1 MEKEFADLPDKI
13 KEKKKIL
20 FIINPVSG
28 KRSSKNILNEINSG
42 IDPEKYIIDVKYSE
56 SAIHVTTLTTNAVQA
71 NTDIIVAVGG
81 DGTINEVA
89 SCLIHSKSTLGIIPT
104 GSGNGLARHVGIP
117 LAIPKAVKLINEAHS
132 KLIDTASINNKAFI
146 SIAGVGFDALIARK
160 FATSKKRGFTT
171 YLQYVTNSFIKY
183 KPKIYQLKINEKV
196 IKTKAL
202 FISFANSNQFGYNAQ
217 IAPNAKL
224 DDGMLDVCVVQ
235 KPNLFEMPL
244 IANLVFLKKI
254 DKSQHVDI
262 IPAEKVTVEREK
274 GKYVNID
281 GEAVKMSKKLEV
293 KVVPLSLKIIIPK
306 DGKKN

>member
-1 MEKEFADLPDKI
+1 MEKEFAYLPDKI
-13 KEKKKIL
+13 NEKKRIL

-28 KRSSKNILNEINSG
+28 KRSSKNILNKINSG
-42 IDPEKYIIDVKYSE
+42 IDSEKYIVEIKYSE
-56 SAIHVTTLTTNAVQA
+56 SALHVATLATDAVRT

-89 SCLIHSKSTLGIIPT
+89 SCLIHSNSILGIIPA

-117 LAIPKAVKLINEAHS
+117 LSVAKAVKLINEAHS
-132 KLIDTASINNKAFI
+132 MLIDTATINGKPFI

-224 DDGMLDVCVVQ
+224 DDGMLDICIVQ

-244 IANLVFLKKI
+244 IANLVFLKRI

-262 IPAEKVTVEREK
+262 IPAAEVTVERKK

-281 GEAVKMSKKLEV
+281 GEAVKMTKKLKV

-306 DGKKN
+306 DGKEN

>member
-1 MEKEFADLPDKI
+1 MEKKFVDLSNKI
-13 KEKKKIL
+13 NEKKRIL

-28 KRSSKNILNEINSG
+28 KRSSKNILKEINSG
-42 IDPEKYIIDVKYSE
+42 IDSGKYIVDVKYSE
-56 SAIHVTTLTTNAVQA
+56 SAKHVTTLATDAVQT

-89 SCLIHSKSTLGIIPT
+89 SCLIHSKSLLGIIPL
-104 GSGNGLARHVGIP
+104 GSGNGLARHIGIP
-117 LAIPKAVKLINEAHS
+117 LSVVKAIKLINEAHS
-132 KLIDTASINNKAFI
+132 MLIDTATINNKPFI

-171 YLQYVTNSFIKY
+171 YLQYVANSFIKY

-224 DDGMLDVCVVQ
+224 DDGMLDICIVQ

-244 IANLVFLKKI
+244 IANLVFLKRI
-254 DKSQHVDI
+254 DKSQLVEI
-262 IPAEKVTVEREK
+262 IPAAEVTVERKK

-281 GEAVKMSKKLEV
+281 GEAVEMTKKLEI

-306 DGKKN
+306 DGKEN

>member
-1 MEKEFADLPDKI
+1 MEKDFADLPDKI
-13 KEKKKIL
+13 NEKKRIL

-42 IDPEKYIIDVKYSE
+42 IDSERYIVHIKYSE
-56 SAIHVTTLTTNAVQA
+56 SALHVATLATDAVRT

-89 SCLIHSKSTLGIIPT
+89 SCLIHSNSILGIIPA

-117 LAIPKAVKLINEAHS
+117 LSVAKAVKLINEAHS
-132 KLIDTASINNKAFI
+132 MLIDTATINGKAFV

-171 YLQYVTNSFIKY
+171 YLHYVTNSFIKY
-183 KPKIYQLKINEKV
+183 KPKKYKLKINDR
-196 IKTKAL
+196 IFKTKAL

-224 DDGMLDVCVVQ
+224 DDGMLDICIVQ
-235 KPNLFEMPL
+235 KPNIFEMPL
-244 IANLVFLKKI
+244 IANLLFLKRI

-262 IPAEKVTVEREK
+262 IPVADVIVEREK

-281 GEAVKMSKKLEV
+281 GESVKMSKKLEV

-306 DGKKN
+306 DGKEN

>member
-1 MEKEFADLPDKI
+1 MEKKFADLPDKI
-13 KEKKKIL
+13 KEKKRIL

-42 IDPEKYIIDVKYSE
+42 INSGKYIVDVKYSE
-56 SAIHVTTLTTNAVQA
+56 SAIHVTTLATDAVEA
-71 NTDIIVAVGG
+71 KTDIIVAVGG

-89 SCLIHSKSTLGIIPT
+89 SCLIHSKSVLGIIPT

-117 LAIPKAVKLINEAHS
+117 LSIPKAVKLINEAHY
-132 KLIDTASINNKAFI
+132 KLIDTATINDKAFI

-183 KPKIYQLKINEKV
+183 QPKTYQLKINEKV

-224 DDGMLDVCVVQ
+224 DDGMLDICIVQ

-244 IANLVFLKKI
+244 ITNLVFLKRI

-262 IPAEKVTVEREK
+262 IPAAEVTVERKK

-306 DGKKN
+306 NGKEN